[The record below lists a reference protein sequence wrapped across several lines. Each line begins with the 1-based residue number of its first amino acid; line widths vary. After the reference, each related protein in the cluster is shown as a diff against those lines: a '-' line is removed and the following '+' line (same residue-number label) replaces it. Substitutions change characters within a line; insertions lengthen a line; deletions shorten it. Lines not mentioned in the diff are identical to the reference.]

1 MTLLRTLTL
10 RGKQL
15 PSNVWCAPLAGCSDL
30 PFREMTAHYQP
41 GLMFC
46 EMVKMEPL
54 LRCDPITRR
63 MLDRTPAMGPIGA
76 QLCGS
81 KPELAGLAAK
91 IIEDLG
97 FDVVDL
103 NCGCPVDKVTKDGS
117 GSGLLKHPEKIA
129 EIVSQMVQAVSI
141 PVTVKIRIGWDHG
154 TLVGPEVVELVEA
167 AGASAITVHGRT
179 RSQGY
184 QGRACRTTIA
194 ACKARSQT
202 IPVIANGDIFTA
214 EDAVAMLQETGC
226 DGLLLARGT
235 MGAPWIIEEVKQLLA
250 GGTPL
255 PKKTPEEVRASLL
268 DHLARIEGYQVERKA
283 LLDTRRV
290 CCYYLKELKGVK
302 ALREAINRSPE
313 LAQVYDLIQQFSW
326 EGVQVGV
333 RSTPEELS
341 CENCVE

>member
-1 MTLLRTLTL
+1 
-10 RGKQL
+10 
-15 PSNVWCAPLAGCSDL
+15 
-30 PFREMTAHYQP
+30 
-41 GLMFC
+41 
-46 EMVKMEPL
+46 
-54 LRCDPITRR
+54 
-63 MLDRTPAMGPIGA
+63 
-76 QLCGS
+76 
-81 KPELAGLAAK
+81 
-91 IIEDLG
+91 
-97 FDVVDL
+97 
-103 NCGCPVDKVTKDGS
+103 
-117 GSGLLKHPEKIA
+117 
-129 EIVSQMVQAVSI
+129 
-141 PVTVKIRIGWDHG
+141 
-154 TLVGPEVVELVEA
+154 
-167 AGASAITVHGRT
+167 
-179 RSQGY
+179 
-184 QGRACRTTIA
+184 
-194 ACKARSQT
+194 
-202 IPVIANGDIFTA
+202 
-214 EDAVAMLQETGC
+214 MLQETGC